1 MRPHAS
7 RNAAGA
13 KDGDRLA
20 RVLAAGL
27 SIGAGKR
34 EHGQITSG
42 ETTFKETKVAAV
54 TVPEATIKVAVV
66 ADWKPPGLIFEP
78 TNSGREVLV
87 RRGGKP
93 LTLNK
98 AWVPY
103 VDILSREEF
112 PPHSYKN
119 TSPEVPVSHHYI
131 KLKHG
136 VGAAAEMAGGKT
148 TMYYL
153 LREGLLLNFMLLDD
167 GGKLQVIKNT
177 SKDEGTILHGL
188 AWGNNLT
195 LEVKLDMFKMLLP
208 RFEESI
214 LQTKNQR
221 GETCID
227 NLVQKSGEDVE
238 AIKSMFTGRMATS
251 LQSEIKRMQSEI
263 ERMQSEIL
271 GKQEEIQKL
280 PKMQLE
286 EWLVEYL
293 LGKFGHLSF
302 TGLPSLA
309 LK

>member
-27 SIGAGKR
+27 SIGTEKR
-34 EHGQITSG
+34 GHDHITPG
-42 ETTFKETKVAAV
+42 ETTVPKETTKVAVVA
-54 TVPEATIKVAVV
+54 VPEETVKVAVV
-66 ADWKPPGLIFEP
+66 ADWEPPGLIFEP

-87 RRGGKP
+87 RRGEEP
-93 LTLNK
+93 PTLNK
-98 AWVPY
+98 AWVRY
-103 VDILSREEF
+103 VDIVSRKEVA
-112 PPHSYKN
+112 PHSYKN
-119 TSPEVPVSHHYI
+119 ISPEVPVSHHYI

-136 VGAAAEMAGGKT
+136 VGAAAEMTGGKT

-167 GGKLQVIKNT
+167 GGKLQVIKNK
-177 SKDEGTILHGL
+177 SEDEGTILHGL
-188 AWGNNLT
+188 AWGSKLS
-195 LEVKLDMFKMLLP
+195 LEVKFYMFKMLLP
-208 RFEESI
+208 RFEEGI
-214 LQTKNQR
+214 LQTKNKR

-227 NLVQKSGEDVE
+227 NLVQTSDKGVE

-263 ERMQSEIL
+263 LR
-271 GKQEEIQKL
+271 KQEEIQKL
-280 PKMQLE
+280 QEMQLE
-286 EWLVEYL
+286 ECLVAYSR
-293 LGKFGHLSF
+293 GKFGHLSF
-302 TGLPSLA
+302 TGFPSSA